1 LREVS
6 LPDLAAVDPSVREQA
21 REMYDALQR
30 TRAEAGTP
38 AGERALA
45 FGEFGMLLHAAE
57 YYEAALPA
65 YLNAR
70 TLASQDA
77 RWPYYLGHLFRSQG
91 DAAAAIASFER
102 ALELSPGD
110 VPTLVWLGRAYY
122 EQGQPDRAQS
132 FFERAVQAGPGTV
145 AALAGLGQTALAQ
158 KDYARAAQVLE
169 QALAIDPS
177 VASLH
182 SPLAMAY
189 RGLGDA
195 AKAEAHLR
203 QWRNTDVLVPDPLR
217 QQLDLAVQSG
227 LSYEL
232 RGVRALEARD
242 FAAAAE
248 HFRAGATLAPGTTP
262 LGRSLRHKLGTALAL
277 SGDMN
282 GAVEQFQEVVRL
294 APPDARDEPAAKA
307 HYSLGVLAI
316 STGSVDTAIRHLT
329 EALRHNPTYVEARL
343 ALGDVLRRHGRL
355 QPAMTAYEETLRI
368 NPRSAEAR
376 FGYAMA
382 LVRLNRYREARD
394 WLDESVRAFPE
405 RPEFAH
411 ALARILAAAP
421 DGSVR
426 DGRRAM
432 TLVQQLFAGDKSS
445 DVVETMAMVAAEL
458 GDFTQ
463 AVAIQREVLDAARS
477 AGQPADVTRLSG
489 NLRLYEQGRPN
500 RVPWPPDHP
509 VHRPGG

>member
-1 LREVS
+1 
-6 LPDLAAVDPSVREQA
+6 
-21 REMYDALQR
+21 
-30 TRAEAGTP
+30 
-38 AGERALA
+38 
-45 FGEFGMLLHAAE
+45 
-57 YYEAALPA
+57 
-65 YLNAR
+65 
-70 TLASQDA
+70 
-77 RWPYYLGHLFRSQG
+77 
-91 DAAAAIASFER
+91 
-102 ALELSPGD
+102 
-110 VPTLVWLGRAYY
+110 
-122 EQGQPDRAQS
+122 
-132 FFERAVQAGPGTV
+132 V

-158 KDYARAAQVLE
+158 KNYARAVQALE

-195 AKAEAHLR
+195 SKAEAHLR
-203 QWRNTDVLVPDPLR
+203 QWRNTDVLVEDPLR

-232 RGVRALEARD
+232 RGVRALEQRD
-242 FAAAAE
+242 FAAAAA
-248 HFRAGATLAPGTTP
+248 HFRAGVALAPGTTP

-277 SGDMN
+277 SGDMR

-294 APPDARDEPAAKA
+294 APPDGRDEPAAKA
-307 HYSLGVLAI
+307 HYSLGVLAA
-316 STGSVDTAIRHLT
+316 SSGSVDTATRHLT
-329 EALRHNPTYVEARL
+329 EALRHNPAYVEARL
-343 ALGDVLRRHGRL
+343 ALGDVQRRQGRL
-355 QPAMTAYEETLRI
+355 QPAMDTYQEALRI

-394 WLDESVRAFPE
+394 WLDESVRTFPE
-405 RPEFAH
+405 RREFAH

-421 DGSVR
+421 DASVR

-432 TLVQQLFAGDKSS
+432 TLVQQLFAADKSS
-445 DVVETMAMVAAEL
+445 EVVETMAMVAAEL

-463 AVAIQREVLDAARS
+463 AVAIQREVLDEARRV
-477 AGQPADVTRLSG
+477 GQPADITRLAAA
-489 NLRLYEQGRPN
+489 LRRYEQGQPS

-509 VHRPGG
+509 VHRPGS